1 MKLLRRRIQL
11 TLIVTNRLGTAIYV
25 LKTAAENWRQHGN
38 LLGTNE
44 IMGLYMSHDLIV
56 LGVSDGVLCASTGF
70 GLLLQ
75 KLIYARVISWNRHG
89 WIIQSVSRPKLSAQ
103 YCENGRACIGNI
115 MSHIWERF
123 REHCALLFEV
133 LLVHLE

>member
-38 LLGTNE
+38 ILGTNE
-44 IMGLYMSHDLIV
+44 IMGLYMSRDLIV
-56 LGVSDGVLCASTGF
+56 LGLSDGVLCASTGF

-75 KLIYARVISWNRHG
+75 KLIYSGLISWHKQG
-89 WIIQSVSRPKLSAQ
+89 WIIQSVSSTIFT
-103 YCENGRACIGNI
+103 GRSDFMGPC
-115 MSHIWERF
+115 R
-123 REHCALLFEV
+123 V
-133 LLVHLE
+133 